1 MDTLK
6 REFITTSDGSKT
18 IFLPDFNETYHS
30 KFGAIQEAQH
40 VFIKYG
46 FNCIDSKNI
55 SILEVG
61 FGTGLNALVTK
72 AANEKSDKSIH
83 YFGIEKFP
91 ISTLEVEQLNY
102 VSTLEKPNLEPF
114 FNSIHSCK
122 WEENVII
129 DSDFTLFKN
138 KISLE
143 KFSAKPKFNLVYFDA
158 FGFHYQPQLWTE
170 EIFKKMYDCLLPN
183 SILVTYACRTS
194 IRKAMLAVGFE
205 VEKLPGAP
213 GKREMLRAFKK

>member
-1 MDTLK
+1 MSTLK
-6 REFITTSDGSKT
+6 REFITTKDGSVT
-18 IFLPDFNETYHS
+18 IFLPEYNETYHS

-46 FNCIDSKNI
+46 FNCIESANV

-72 AANEKSDKSIH
+72 FANENLGKTIE

-91 ISTLEVEQLNY
+91 IPAKEVAQLNY
-102 VSTLEKPNLEPF
+102 VDNLEMPSLAPF
-114 FNSIHSCK
+114 FKSLHSCN
-122 WEENVII
+122 WEERVTI
-129 DSDFTLFKN
+129 DSNFTLFKN
-138 KISLE
+138 KVALE
-143 KFSAKPKFNLVYFDA
+143 GFSVAPQFNLVYFDA
-158 FGFHYQPQLWTE
+158 FGFHYQPELWTE
-170 EIFKKMYDCLLPN
+170 EIFRKMYNCMLPN